1 MAVSNL
7 SKKEHV
13 HSPIH
18 LNEISLVE
26 RISIYIGQNYQN
38 PIKVAEIGQAV
49 GLHPDYANSIFKKA
63 FGCTLSDYITEER
76 ISNAKRKLVATDK
89 SITEIAF
96 ECGFNSISRFNEA
109 FLKFNNCTPRN
120 FRKTFQ

>member
-1 MAVSNL
+1 MSN
-7 SKKEHV
+7 KENV

-26 RISIYIGQNYQN
+26 RIAIYIGQNYKN
-38 PIKVAEIGQAV
+38 PIKVAEIGEAV
-49 GLHPDYANSIFKKA
+49 GLHPDYANAIFKKA

-76 ISNAKRKLVATDK
+76 VSNAKRKLVATDK

-96 ECGFNSISRFNEA
+96 ECGYNSISRFNEA
-109 FLKFNNCTPRN
+109 FLKMNGCTPRE
-120 FRKTFQ
+120 FRKNFN